1 MHVVTVKPESL
12 FQALSDATRI
22 RIVRLLAVS
31 EDEVCLCDLAD
42 TLLEPEYKLSRHLKV
57 LRQAGLLDAERD
69 GKWVYHRL
77 VFDSAHLKSLYR
89 YIKEI
94 PDGDKSFSADLKR
107 FEKRKKA
114 RQGLRCKTTTLSQVK
129 ANKRIR

>member
-31 EDEVCLCDLAD
+31 GDEVCLCDLAD

-57 LRQAGLLDAERD
+57 LRQAGLLDAEKD

-77 VFDSAHLKSLYR
+77 IFSSTHLKSLYR
-89 YIKEI
+89 YIKDI
-94 PDGDKSFSADLKR
+94 PDSEKSFTADLKR
-107 FEKRKKA
+107 FEKRKRA
-114 RQGLRCKTTTLSQVK
+114 RQGLRCRTNAVSQAKT
-129 ANKRIR
+129 NKRIR